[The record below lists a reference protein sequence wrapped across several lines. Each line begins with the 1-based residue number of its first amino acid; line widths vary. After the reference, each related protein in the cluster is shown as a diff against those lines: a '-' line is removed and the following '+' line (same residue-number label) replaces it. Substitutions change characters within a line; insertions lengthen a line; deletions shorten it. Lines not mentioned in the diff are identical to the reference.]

1 MNTKEILNAPVSSAF
16 KAALL
21 EARRGWIV
29 TSGGAVR
36 TGYRHAG
43 ATLARQVRTS
53 DYEDELVDAVL
64 PSEGLPDTPDEEQF
78 KALHE
83 SAAERALAWLKTHRS
98 RYLDMV
104 PARRRME
111 FAEGFAEELESEYS

>member
-1 MNTKEILNAPVSSAF
+1 MNTKEIMNAPVISAF

-21 EARRGWIV
+21 EAHRGWIV

-43 ATLARQVRTS
+43 ATLARQVRNA

-64 PSEGLPDTPDEEQF
+64 PSEGLPDAPDEEQF

-83 SAAERALAWLKTHRS
+83 SAAERALAWLNRQ
-98 RYLDMV
+98 RF
-104 PARRRME
+104 R
-111 FAEGFAEELESEYS
+111 